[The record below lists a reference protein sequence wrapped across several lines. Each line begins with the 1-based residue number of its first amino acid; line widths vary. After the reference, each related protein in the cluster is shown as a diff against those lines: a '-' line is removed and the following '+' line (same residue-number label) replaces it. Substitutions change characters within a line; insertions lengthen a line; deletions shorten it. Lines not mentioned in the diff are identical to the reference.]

1 MFRTIV
7 NFSLNNRLLVL
18 AVAIV
23 VIAYGLVSLQK
34 LPVDVF
40 PDLNKP
46 TVTINIE
53 AGGLAPEE
61 VEQLVVFPIETAMNG
76 IPGVTRVRSISGIGL
91 GLIFVEFD
99 WGSDIYLNRQLV
111 TERLN
116 GVEQQIPEFV
126 EPVIGPIS
134 SIMGEIL
141 LVAMTSEA
149 MSPMELRELAD
160 WTVRPKLLALPGVA
174 QVIPIGGEVRQYRV
188 TPNLEQMR
196 NLGVSIEEIATSI
209 EVFSRNAGG
218 GFIDQNDR
226 EYLVRNIGRTTSISD
241 LRELTVAIRDARNIR
256 LDQVASI
263 GFGARTK
270 RGEAG
275 FQGKPA
281 VIVSVQKQPEIDT
294 LVLTEKVE
302 LALAELQRTMKGDV
316 KVDQLLFRQANFI
329 ENSIENLKTVLI
341 EAAVVVAIILFAF
354 LLNFRTTAISL
365 LAIPISILVTILV
378 FQFFGF
384 TINTM
389 TLGGLAIAT
398 GELVDDAVVDVE
410 NIQRRLKQNRQNGN
424 QIPILKVIADAS
436 QEVRSGIVYATTII
450 VLVFVPLFALSGIE
464 GRLFAPLGVA
474 YIISIVASLLT
485 AVTVTPVLAS
495 YLLPKMKNLEQR
507 ESFVVR
513 FLKWVNKGVLTIAFR
528 WSLVPIVA
536 SFFAVIVAVLSA
548 TTLPKSFLPPFN
560 EGSLTVGFL
569 LQPGVS
575 LEQSN
580 SLGQLAEKR
589 IMQVPEVLQVGRR
602 TGRAELDEHAEG
614 VHSSEIDV
622 DLKPSDRSRDKVIE
636 DIRSKLVGLPVSTNV
651 GQPISHRLDHLLSG
665 IRAEIAL
672 KLFGDDLD
680 TLRSLAEQLRV
691 RISDVKGIVD
701 LQVERQVQIPQIQV
715 VTNYERARNY
725 GISPSHSAQS
735 LGQITEGRVLGEII
749 DGPRRFDLVLRS
761 GDADRTKDGL
771 SNLLIQTKQGT
782 VPVSLI
788 ADVAETEGPNQ
799 VLRENGQRRIAVFG
813 NTDGSDIA
821 TVVTDIRSSIESFE
835 LPPGYTVALEGT
847 FKAREEAT
855 RLIALLAM
863 ISLSLIFIVLYTR
876 YKSVALSLIIIGNV
890 PLALIG
896 SVAAL
901 HLSGQPLSLA
911 TMIGFITLAGII
923 TRNGILKISHYIN
936 LVLHEGESFGTKMV
950 LRGSQERL
958 VPVLMTALSAGIA
971 LIPLVLG
978 AGEPGKEILHPVAVV
993 ILGGLLSA
1001 TLIDAVL
1008 TPILFLYFGKNS
1020 IDRLLQEQRIRG
1032 PQDAY

>member
-23 VIAYGLVSLQK
+23 AIAYGLVSLQK

-76 IPGVTRVRSISGIGL
+76 IPGVMRVRSISGIGL

-281 VIVSVQKQPEIDT
+281 VIISVQKQPEIDT

-378 FQFFGF
+378 FQFFGL

-398 GELVDDAVVDVE
+398 GELVDDAVVDIE

-424 QIPILKVIADAS
+424 KIPILKVIADAC

-495 YLLPKMKNLEQR
+495 YLLPKMKNLEHR

-528 WSLVPIVA
+528 WSLVPLVA
-536 SFFAVIVAVLSA
+536 SFFAVIVAVFSA

-622 DLKPSDRSRDKVIE
+622 DLKPSDRSRDEVIE
-636 DIRSKLVGLPVSTNV
+636 DIRSELVGLPVSTNV

-725 GISPSHSAQS
+725 GISPSHSAQA

-771 SNLLIQTKQGT
+771 SNLLIQTKQGI

-821 TVVTDIRSSIESFE
+821 TVVRDIRSSIESFE

-855 RLIALLAM
+855 RLISLLAM

-1008 TPILFLYFGKNS
+1008 TPILFLYFGKKS

>member
-1 MFRTIV
+1 MFRAIV
-7 NFSLNNRLLVL
+7 NFSLNNRLLIL
-18 AVAIV
+18 AAAVV

-91 GLIFVEFD
+91 GLVFVEFD

-116 GVEQQIPEFV
+116 GVEEQIPEFV

-141 LVAMTSEA
+141 LVAMTSQD

-160 WTVRPKLLALPGVA
+160 WTVRPRLLTLQGVA
-174 QVIPIGGEVRQYRV
+174 QVIPIGGEVRQYRI
-188 TPNLEQMR
+188 TPNPEQMR
-196 NLGVSIEEIATSI
+196 NLSVSIEEIASS
-209 EVFSRNAGG
+209 VADFSQNAGG

-226 EYLVRNIGRTTSISD
+226 EYLVRNIGRTTSIDD
-241 LRELTVAIRDARNIR
+241 LKAVSVTIRDERNIR
-256 LDQVASI
+256 LDQVADV
-263 GFGARTK
+263 GFAARIK
-270 RGEAG
+270 RGDAS
-275 FQGKPA
+275 FQAEPA
-281 VIVSVQKQPEIDT
+281 VILSVQKQPGIDT

-302 LALAELQRTMKGDV
+302 TALDELQRTMKGDV
-316 KVDQLLFRQANFI
+316 KVNQLLFRQANFI
-329 ENSIENLKTVLI
+329 ESSIENLKSVLV
-341 EAAVVVAIILFAF
+341 EAAIVVAIILFAF

-365 LAIPISILVTILV
+365 LAIPISILVTVLV
-378 FQFFGF
+378 FRFFGL

-398 GELVDDAVVDVE
+398 GELVDDAVVDIE
-410 NIQRRLKQNRQNGN
+410 NIQRRLKQNRQAGN
-424 QIPILKVIADAS
+424 PAHVLKVISDAS
-436 QEVRSGIVYATTII
+436 QEVRSGIIYATLII
-450 VLVFVPLFALSGIE
+450 ILVFVPLFALSGIE
-464 GRLFAPLGVA
+464 GRLFAPLGIA
-474 YIISIVASLLT
+474 YIISILASLVT
-485 AVTVTPVLAS
+485 AITVTPVLAY
-495 YLLPKMKNLEQR
+495 YLLPKMKNLDHKD
-507 ESFVVR
+507 SFVVR
-513 FLKWVNKGVLTIAFR
+513 FLKWINGGVLKVAFR
-528 WSLVPIVA
+528 WPLVPIVA
-536 SFFAVIVAVLSA
+536 SVFAVMIAGLSA

-575 LEQSN
+575 LEQSDA
-580 SLGQLAEKR
+580 LGRIAEER
-589 IMQVPEVLQVGRR
+589 ILQVPEVVQVGRR

-622 DLKPSDRSRDKVIE
+622 DLHPSDRTREEVIA
-636 DIRSKLVGLPVSTNV
+636 DIRTQLAGLPVSTNV

-665 IRAEIAL
+665 IRAEVVL

-691 RISDVKGIVD
+691 RMNNVQGLVD

-715 VTNYERARNY
+715 VTDYDRAQTY
-725 GISPSHSAQS
+725 GISPSHATQA
-735 LGQITEGRVLGEII
+735 LGQLTEGRVLGEII
-749 DGPRRFDLVLRS
+749 DGPRRFDLVMKS
-761 GDADRTKDGL
+761 KDADRTQDGL
-771 SNLLIQTKQGT
+771 SNLLIQTEQGT
-782 VPVSLI
+782 VPVNLI
-788 ADVAETEGPNQ
+788 ADVTETEGPNQ
-799 VLRENGQRRIAVFG
+799 VLRENGRRRIAVFG
-813 NTDGSDIA
+813 NTDGSDITA
-821 TVVTDIRSSIESFE
+821 IVDGIRNNIDSFE

-855 RLIALLAM
+855 RLIGVLAL
-863 ISLSLIFIVLYTR
+863 ISLSMIFIVLYTR
-876 YKSVALSLIIIGNV
+876 YKSVALSLIIIGNI

-958 VPVLMTALSAGIA
+958 TPVLMTALSAGIA

-1001 TLIDAVL
+1001 TLIDAVI
-1008 TPILFLYFGKNS
+1008 TPILFLYFGKGA
-1020 IDRLLQEQRIRG
+1020 IDRLREEQEIHGLQE
-1032 PQDAY
+1032 AY

>member
-188 TPNLEQMR
+188 TPNLEQMS

-378 FQFFGF
+378 FQFFGL

-398 GELVDDAVVDVE
+398 GELVDDAVVDIE

-536 SFFAVIVAVLSA
+536 SFFAVIVAVFSA

-680 TLRSLAEQLRV
+680 ILRSLAEQLRV

-725 GISPSHSAQS
+725 GISPSHSAQF

-771 SNLLIQTKQGT
+771 SKLLIQTKQGT

-821 TVVTDIRSSIESFE
+821 TVVKDIRSSIESFE

>member
-188 TPNLEQMR
+188 TPNLEQMS
-196 NLGVSIEEIATSI
+196 NLGISIEEIATSI

-398 GELVDDAVVDVE
+398 GELVDDAVVDIE

-536 SFFAVIVAVLSA
+536 SFFAVIVAVFSA

-771 SNLLIQTKQGT
+771 SKLLIQTKQGT

-821 TVVTDIRSSIESFE
+821 TVVKDIRSSIESFE

>member
-378 FQFFGF
+378 FQFFGL

-536 SFFAVIVAVLSA
+536 SFFAVIVAVFSV

-821 TVVTDIRSSIESFE
+821 TVVKDIRSSIESFE

>member
-398 GELVDDAVVDVE
+398 GELVDDAVVDIE

-536 SFFAVIVAVLSA
+536 SFFAVIVAVFSA

-821 TVVTDIRSSIESFE
+821 TVVKDIRSSIESFE

>member
-188 TPNLEQMR
+188 TPNLEQMS

-241 LRELTVAIRDARNIR
+241 LRELTVAIRGARNIR

-378 FQFFGF
+378 FQFFGL

-398 GELVDDAVVDVE
+398 GELVDDAVVDIE

-528 WSLVPIVA
+528 WSLVPIVV
-536 SFFAVIVAVLSA
+536 SFFAVIVAVFSA

-725 GISPSHSAQS
+725 GISPSHSAQF

-749 DGPRRFDLVLRS
+749 DGPRRFDLVLRT

-771 SNLLIQTKQGT
+771 SKLLIQTKQGT

-821 TVVTDIRSSIESFE
+821 TVVKDIRSSIESFE

>member
-821 TVVTDIRSSIESFE
+821 TVVKDIRSSIESFE

>member
-188 TPNLEQMR
+188 TPNLEQMS

-398 GELVDDAVVDVE
+398 GELVDDAVVDIE

-536 SFFAVIVAVLSA
+536 SFFAVIVAVFSA

-622 DLKPSDRSRDKVIE
+622 DLKPSDRSRDEVIE

-725 GISPSHSAQS
+725 GISPSHSAQF

-749 DGPRRFDLVLRS
+749 DGPRRFDLVLRT

-771 SNLLIQTKQGT
+771 SKLLIQTKQGT

-821 TVVTDIRSSIESFE
+821 TVVKDIRSSIESFE

-901 HLSGQPLSLA
+901 HLSGQQLSLA

>member
-398 GELVDDAVVDVE
+398 GELVDDAVVDIE

-536 SFFAVIVAVLSA
+536 SFFAVIVAVFSA

-771 SNLLIQTKQGT
+771 SKLLIQTKQGT

-821 TVVTDIRSSIESFE
+821 TVVKDIRSSIESFE

-936 LVLHEGESFGTKMV
+936 LVLYEGESFGTKMV

>member
-188 TPNLEQMR
+188 TPNLEQMS

-398 GELVDDAVVDVE
+398 CELVDDAVVDIE

-536 SFFAVIVAVLSA
+536 SFFAVIVAVFSA

-725 GISPSHSAQS
+725 GISPSHSAQF

-749 DGPRRFDLVLRS
+749 DGPRRFDLVLRT

-771 SNLLIQTKQGT
+771 SKLLIQTKQGT

-821 TVVTDIRSSIESFE
+821 TVVKDIRSSIESFE

>member
-188 TPNLEQMR
+188 TPNLEQMS

-226 EYLVRNIGRTTSISD
+226 EYLVRNIGRTTSIND

-378 FQFFGF
+378 FQFFGL

-398 GELVDDAVVDVE
+398 GELVDDAVVDIE

-536 SFFAVIVAVLSA
+536 SFFAVIVAVFSA

-725 GISPSHSAQS
+725 GISPSHSAQF

-771 SNLLIQTKQGT
+771 SKLLIQTKQGT

-821 TVVTDIRSSIESFE
+821 TVVKDIRSSIESFE

>member
-188 TPNLEQMR
+188 TPNLEQMS

-378 FQFFGF
+378 FQFFGL

-398 GELVDDAVVDVE
+398 GELVDDAVVDIE

-536 SFFAVIVAVLSA
+536 SFFAVIVAVFSA

-725 GISPSHSAQS
+725 GISPSHSAQF

-749 DGPRRFDLVLRS
+749 DGPRRFDLVLRT

-771 SNLLIQTKQGT
+771 SKLLIQTKQGT

-821 TVVTDIRSSIESFE
+821 TVVKDIRSSIESFE

>member
-188 TPNLEQMR
+188 TPNLEQMS

-378 FQFFGF
+378 FQFFGL

-398 GELVDDAVVDVE
+398 GELVDDAVVDIE

-536 SFFAVIVAVLSA
+536 SFFAVIVAVFSA

-680 TLRSLAEQLRV
+680 ILRSLAEQLRV

-725 GISPSHSAQS
+725 GISPSHSAQF

-749 DGPRRFDLVLRS
+749 DGPRRFDLVLRT

-771 SNLLIQTKQGT
+771 SKLLIQTKQGT

-821 TVVTDIRSSIESFE
+821 TVVKDIRSSIESFE

>member
-241 LRELTVAIRDARNIR
+241 LRELTVAIRGARNIR

-398 GELVDDAVVDVE
+398 GELVDDAVVDIE

-474 YIISIVASLLT
+474 YIISIIASLLT

-513 FLKWVNKGVLTIAFR
+513 FLKWVNKGVLTFAFR

-536 SFFAVIVAVLSA
+536 SFFAVIVAVFSA

-771 SNLLIQTKQGT
+771 SKLLIQTKQGT

-821 TVVTDIRSSIESFE
+821 TVVKDIRSSIESFE

>member
-771 SNLLIQTKQGT
+771 SKLLIQTKQGT

-821 TVVTDIRSSIESFE
+821 TVVKDIRSSIESFE

>member
-398 GELVDDAVVDVE
+398 GELVDDAVVDIE

-536 SFFAVIVAVLSA
+536 SFFAVIVAVFSA

-771 SNLLIQTKQGT
+771 SKLLIQTKQGT

-821 TVVTDIRSSIESFE
+821 TVVKDIRSSIESFE

>member
-1 MFRTIV
+1 M

-196 NLGVSIEEIATSI
+196 NLGVSIEEITTSI

-398 GELVDDAVVDVE
+398 GELVDDAVVDIE

-513 FLKWVNKGVLTIAFR
+513 FLKWVNKGVLTFAFR

-536 SFFAVIVAVLSA
+536 SFFAVIVAVFSV

-622 DLKPSDRSRDKVIE
+622 DLKPSDRSRDEVIE

-749 DGPRRFDLVLRS
+749 DGSRRFDLILRS

-771 SNLLIQTKQGT
+771 SKLLIQTKQGT

-821 TVVTDIRSSIESFE
+821 TVVKDIRSSIESFE

>member
-188 TPNLEQMR
+188 TPNLEQMS

-241 LRELTVAIRDARNIR
+241 LRELTVAIRYARNIR
-256 LDQVASI
+256 LDQAASI

-398 GELVDDAVVDVE
+398 GELVDDAVVDIE

-536 SFFAVIVAVLSA
+536 SFFAVIVAVFSA

-725 GISPSHSAQS
+725 GISPSHSAQF

-771 SNLLIQTKQGT
+771 SKLLIQTKQGT

-821 TVVTDIRSSIESFE
+821 TVVKDIRSSIESFE

>member
-398 GELVDDAVVDVE
+398 GELVDDAVVDIE

-485 AVTVTPVLAS
+485 AVTVTPVLAF

-513 FLKWVNKGVLTIAFR
+513 FLKWVNKVVLTIAFR

-536 SFFAVIVAVLSA
+536 SFFAVIVAVFSA

-622 DLKPSDRSRDKVIE
+622 DLKPSDRSRDDVIE

-771 SNLLIQTKQGT
+771 SKLLIQTKQGT

-821 TVVTDIRSSIESFE
+821 TVVKDIRSSIESFE

>member
-341 EAAVVVAIILFAF
+341 EAAIVVAIILFAF

-821 TVVTDIRSSIESFE
+821 TVVKDIRSSIESFE

>member
-281 VIVSVQKQPEIDT
+281 VIISVQKQPEIDT

-378 FQFFGF
+378 FQFFGL

-398 GELVDDAVVDVE
+398 GELVDDAVVDIE

-424 QIPILKVIADAS
+424 KIPILKVIADAC

-495 YLLPKMKNLEQR
+495 YLLPKMKNLEHR

-528 WSLVPIVA
+528 WSLVPLVA
-536 SFFAVIVAVLSA
+536 SFFAVIVAVFSA

-622 DLKPSDRSRDKVIE
+622 DLKPSDRSRDEVIE
-636 DIRSKLVGLPVSTNV
+636 DIRSELVGLPVSTNV

-691 RISDVKGIVD
+691 RISEVKGIVD

-725 GISPSHSAQS
+725 GISPSHSAQA

-771 SNLLIQTKQGT
+771 SNLLIQTKQGI

-821 TVVTDIRSSIESFE
+821 MVVRDIRSSIESFE

-855 RLIALLAM
+855 RLISLLAM

>member
-188 TPNLEQMR
+188 TPNLEQMS

-378 FQFFGF
+378 FQFFGL

-398 GELVDDAVVDVE
+398 GELVDDAVVDIE

-536 SFFAVIVAVLSA
+536 SFFAVIVAVFSA

-691 RISDVKGIVD
+691 RISDIKGIVD

-725 GISPSHSAQS
+725 GISPSHSAQF

-749 DGPRRFDLVLRS
+749 DGPRRFDLVLRT

-771 SNLLIQTKQGT
+771 SKLLIQTKQGT

-821 TVVTDIRSSIESFE
+821 TVVKDIRSSIESFE

>member
-188 TPNLEQMR
+188 TPNLEQMS

-398 GELVDDAVVDVE
+398 GELVDDAVVDIE

-536 SFFAVIVAVLSA
+536 SFFAVIVAVFSA

-725 GISPSHSAQS
+725 GISPSHSAQF

-771 SNLLIQTKQGT
+771 SKLLIQTKQGT

-821 TVVTDIRSSIESFE
+821 TVVKDIRSSIESFE

>member
-188 TPNLEQMR
+188 TPNLEQMS

-398 GELVDDAVVDVE
+398 GELVDDAVVDIE

-536 SFFAVIVAVLSA
+536 SFFAVIVAVFSA

-622 DLKPSDRSRDKVIE
+622 DLKPSDRSRDEVIE

-749 DGPRRFDLVLRS
+749 DGPRRFDLILRS

-771 SNLLIQTKQGT
+771 SKLLIQTKQGT

-821 TVVTDIRSSIESFE
+821 TVVKDIRSSIESFE